1 MKGVCFSIARAS
13 FLSGGRTPRGSIGF
27 DKGVSKIII
36 GWMGEGCAPS
46 PLIPIP
52 MLPRYEKSWS

>member
-27 DKGVSKIII
+27 DKGVSKII
-36 GWMGEGCAPS
+36 GRMGEAFPPS
-46 PLIPIP
+46 SPHPHPHASSL
-52 MLPRYEKSWS
+52 